1 MIATTADRVTDH
13 TRPAVNRRIDR
24 DTDARILLYTQSGDA
39 DAIRERLAQLDR
51 EWDIERC
58 LETGAS
64 TLILI
69 GSALSTLHRRW
80 LLLPLGVAGFLLQHS
95 IQGWCPPLP
104 IFRRLGV
111 RTADEIGR
119 ERQALRYLLVHS
131 RDDASRPGASDA
143 SSTGTGPGLP
153 GIGIATS

>member
-1 MIATTADRVTDH
+1 MMATTANRVTDN
-13 TRPAVNRRIDR
+13 TTIATNRRIAL
-24 DTDARILLYTQSGDA
+24 DTDARILMYTQSGDA
-39 DAIRERLAQLDR
+39 DAIHARLVQLDR

-64 TLILI
+64 SLILI
-69 GSALSTLHRRW
+69 GSILATMRRRW

-104 IFRRLGV
+104 ILRRLGV

-119 ERQALRYLLVHS
+119 ERQALRYLVVHS
-131 RDDASRPGASDA
+131 EDEASPPVGGNGVA
-143 SSTGTGPGLP
+143 T
-153 GIGIATS
+153 GIAGVPAN

>member
-1 MIATTADRVTDH
+1 MIATTADRVTDN
-13 TRPAVNRRIDR
+13 TTIATNRRIAME
-24 DTDARILLYTQSGDA
+24 TDARILLFQQNPDA
-39 DAIRERLAQLDR
+39 DAIHARLQQLDR

-69 GSALSTLHRRW
+69 GTVLATLRRRW
-80 LLLPLGVAGFLLQHS
+80 LLLPIGVAGFLLQHS

-104 IFRRLGV
+104 VLRRLGV

-131 RDDASRPGASDA
+131 ADASASPEPRNAELDGAA
-143 SSTGTGPGLP
+143 
-153 GIGIATS
+153 A